1 MAERYLSAGS
11 PDRYFVRIEDG
22 VDGGGEAISEQ
33 QRSRPLIW
41 LLRASGPVAAIVVW
55 ILLANAQDLD
65 EQARV
70 VAAVGTLMAI
80 WWMAEAIPLA
90 ATSLLPIA
98 LFPTLAGLPVAEVTA
113 PYANPIVFLFLG
125 GFLLA
130 IGLEKWNVHR
140 RFALVVLRIIG
151 TGPHSIIL
159 GMMLATGFLSMWVS
173 NTATTL
179 MMLPIGVSLISLVTD
194 GLGENEEKSAHVE
207 QFGVCMMLAIAWS
220 ASMGGLGTLLGSPPN
235 AIIAAYALTE
245 LGIRIGFLDWMVI
258 GVPTSFAFILIG
270 WFLMT
275 RVLYPFRLDGPSDG
289 HDTLDQEIAALGPV
303 RRGEKM
309 ALGAFAA
316 AAFFWIVPGLAAGI
330 IAMPAWLTAID
341 DAVIAIAAALS
352 LFLLPANADGDA
364 VLNWK
369 DAEESLPWGVLLLF
383 GGGLSLASAVS
394 ATGLDGWM
402 GSFVG
407 DMAALPVVLLIAAI
421 VALVIFLTEVT
432 SNTATAATFI
442 PILGAVA
449 IAMDMD
455 PMSLLVPAALA
466 ATCAFMLPVGTPP
479 NAIVFSTGRVGIKQM
494 ARGGVILNLVGV
506 VLITLACYLLGDAAM
521 GLRY

>member
-1 MAERYLSAGS
+1 MS
-11 PDRYFVRIEDG
+11 
-22 VDGGGEAISEQ
+22 
-33 QRSRPLIW
+33 
-41 LLRASGPVAAIVVW
+41 
-55 ILLANAQDLD
+55 
-65 EQARV
+65 
-70 VAAVGTLMAI
+70 
-80 WWMAEAIPLA
+80 
-90 ATSLLPIA
+90 
-98 LFPTLAGLPVAEVTA
+98 
-113 PYANPIVFLFLG
+113 
-125 GFLLA
+125 
-130 IGLEKWNVHR
+130 
-140 RFALVVLRIIG
+140 
-151 TGPHSIIL
+151 
-159 GMMLATGFLSMWVS
+159 
-173 NTATTL
+173 
-179 MMLPIGVSLISLVTD
+179 
-194 GLGENEEKSAHVE
+194 
-207 QFGVCMMLAIAWS
+207 
-220 ASMGGLGTLLGSPPN
+220 
-235 AIIAAYALTE
+235 
-245 LGIRIGFLDWMVI
+245 
-258 GVPTSFAFILIG
+258 
-270 WFLMT
+270 
-275 RVLYPFRLDGPSDG
+275 
-289 HDTLDQEIAALGPV
+289 
-303 RRGEKM
+303 
-309 ALGAFAA
+309 LGAFAA

-330 IAMPAWLTAID
+330 IAMPPWLAAID

-364 VLNWK
+364 VLDWK

-407 DMAALPVVLLIAAI
+407 DMATLPVVLLIAAI

-479 NAIVFSTGRVGIKQM
+479 NAIVFSTGRVGIEQM
-494 ARGGVILNLVGV
+494 ARGGVVLNLVGV